1 MSVPLTR
8 IFWQQR
14 WFESVEEEEK
24 LVEWWH
30 FFHPI
35 CSIQIMNLKL
45 DSLLPA
51 ALAAAIEAA
60 EAVMAAAAMAAAAMA
75 SAMAAKSAA
84 AKLKKIVV
92 TSCCHL
98 QNFDYV
104 RTRLYHE

>member
-60 EAVMAAAAMAAAAMA
+60 EAVMAAAAMAAAMVAAAAMA

-98 QNFDYV
+98 QNL
-104 RTRLYHE
+104 TT

>member
-1 MSVPLTR
+1 M
-8 IFWQQR
+8 
-14 WFESVEEEEK
+14 EEEEK
-24 LVEWWH
+24 LEWH

-60 EAVMAAAAMAAAAMA
+60 EAVMAAAPFASAMA

-98 QNFDYV
+98 QNL
-104 RTRLYHE
+104 TT